1 MDSLSSSK
9 NINEPVQLGF
19 PEIPIKG
26 DFDLK
31 NFPSKIGGLP
41 VWLLPL
47 SNNIDESFFICSCG
61 DYLSFLLQ
69 IYSPLEDRNNSF
81 HRMLYVFFCQKCWKK
96 KDLVKVL
103 RINLP
108 EKSSIYDGEDILN
121 INKIINDGTIK
132 KVNEILKK
140 FILEE
145 FFISTAPERKEAS
158 KLYLDFY
165 SNAEE
170 KSINS
175 SDGSN
180 NNIQDKDMEE
190 EIIFNNVKEE
200 KEYDNMVQ
208 NYLKE
213 NPGVNI
219 EKIEEESDDEKENDK
234 IIDSSNSDIILSLF
248 TKVTN
253 YDKKQII
260 RYYRNNFYPL
270 WFTQEK
276 ILSTKKTKCRN
287 CGNDIVF
294 EFQIMPYLFI
304 KEPQIAFNDIGTIVI
319 YTCKKC
325 CDSKIEGGFVEE
337 YGFIQRTGENFRDFN
352 DNDNR
357 YKEKKYKEEM
367 KEIKEDNEFFAGVDE
382 KDVDEEGFVEVKK
395 TKKNKKNK
403 KNKKSKDKKS
413 KDKDKKK
420 KKKDEKE
427 SPNIKPLPNTGSCG

>member
-1 MDSLSSSK
+1 MDSSSSSNNK
-9 NINEPVQLGF
+9 NDPVQLGF
-19 PEIPIKG
+19 AEEPKKG

-47 SNNIDESFFICSCG
+47 SNNISETFFICSCG
-61 DYLSFLLQ
+61 ENLSFLLQ
-69 IYSPLEDRNNSF
+69 LYCPLEDKDNSF
-81 HRMLYVFFCQKCWKK
+81 HRMIYVFFCQKCWKK

-121 INKIINDGTIK
+121 INKIINDETIK

-175 SDGSN
+175 SDGST

-213 NPGVNI
+213 NSSVNI

-403 KNKKSKDKKS
+403 KNKD
-413 KDKDKKK
+413 
-420 KKKDEKE
+420 DEE
-427 SPNIKPLPNTGSCG
+427 D

>member
-1 MDSLSSSK
+1 MDSSSSSNNK
-9 NINEPVQLGF
+9 NDPVQLGF
-19 PEIPIKG
+19 AEEPKKG

-47 SNNIDESFFICSCG
+47 SNNISETFFICSCG
-61 DYLSFLLQ
+61 ENLSFLLQ
-69 IYSPLEDRNNSF
+69 LYCPLEDKDNSF
-81 HRMLYVFFCQKCWKK
+81 HRMIYVFFCQKCWKK

-121 INKIINDGTIK
+121 IYKIINDETIK

-304 KEPQIAFNDIGTIVI
+304 KEPKIAFNDIGTIVI

-403 KNKKSKDKKS
+403 KNKD
-413 KDKDKKK
+413 
-420 KKKDEKE
+420 DEE
-427 SPNIKPLPNTGSCG
+427 D

>member
-1 MDSLSSSK
+1 M
-9 NINEPVQLGF
+9 
-19 PEIPIKG
+19 
-26 DFDLK
+26 
-31 NFPSKIGGLP
+31 
-41 VWLLPL
+41 
-47 SNNIDESFFICSCG
+47 
-61 DYLSFLLQ
+61 
-69 IYSPLEDRNNSF
+69 
-81 HRMLYVFFCQKCWKK
+81 
-96 KDLVKVL
+96 
-103 RINLP
+103 
-108 EKSSIYDGEDILN
+108 
-121 INKIINDGTIK
+121 
-132 KVNEILKK
+132 
-140 FILEE
+140 
-145 FFISTAPERKEAS
+145 
-158 KLYLDFY
+158 YLDSY
-165 SNAEE
+165 LNAEE
-170 KSINS
+170 KNINS

-180 NNIQDKDMEE
+180 SNIQDKDMEE

-234 IIDSSNSDIILSLF
+234 IIDSSNSDIILSIF

-403 KNKKSKDKKS
+403 KNKD
-413 KDKDKKK
+413 
-420 KKKDEKE
+420 DEE
-427 SPNIKPLPNTGSCG
+427 D

>member
-1 MDSLSSSK
+1 MDSSSSSNNK
-9 NINEPVQLGF
+9 NDPVQLGF
-19 PEIPIKG
+19 AEEPKKG

-47 SNNIDESFFICSCG
+47 SNNISETFFICSCG
-61 DYLSFLLQ
+61 ENLSFLLQ
-69 IYSPLEDRNNSF
+69 LYCPLEDKDNSF
-81 HRMLYVFFCQKCWKK
+81 HRMIYVFFCQKCWKK

-121 INKIINDGTIK
+121 IYKIINDETIK

-180 NNIQDKDMEE
+180 NNIQDKDTEE

-234 IIDSSNSDIILSLF
+234 IIDSSNSDIILSIF

-304 KEPQIAFNDIGTIVI
+304 KEPKIAFNDIGTIVI

-403 KNKKSKDKKS
+403 KNKD
-413 KDKDKKK
+413 
-420 KKKDEKE
+420 DEE
-427 SPNIKPLPNTGSCG
+427 D

>member
-1 MDSLSSSK
+1 MDSSSSSNNK
-9 NINEPVQLGF
+9 NDPVQLGF
-19 PEIPIKG
+19 AEEPKKG

-47 SNNIDESFFICSCG
+47 SNNISETFFICSCG
-61 DYLSFLLQ
+61 ENLSFLLQ
-69 IYSPLEDRNNSF
+69 LYCPLEDKDNSF
-81 HRMLYVFFCQKCWKK
+81 HRMIYVFFCQKCWKK

-108 EKSSIYDGEDILN
+108 EKSSIYDGEEILN
-121 INKIINDGTIK
+121 INKIINDETIK

-200 KEYDNMVQ
+200 KEYDNMIQ

-403 KNKKSKDKKS
+403 KNKD
-413 KDKDKKK
+413 
-420 KKKDEKE
+420 DEE
-427 SPNIKPLPNTGSCG
+427 D

>member
-1 MDSLSSSK
+1 MDSSSSSNNK
-9 NINEPVQLGF
+9 NDPVQLGF
-19 PEIPIKG
+19 AEEPKKG

-47 SNNIDESFFICSCG
+47 SNNISETFFICSCG
-61 DYLSFLLQ
+61 ENLSFLLQ
-69 IYSPLEDRNNSF
+69 LYCPLEDKDNSF
-81 HRMLYVFFCQKCWKK
+81 HRMIYVFFCQKCWKK

-108 EKSSIYDGEDILN
+108 EKYSIYDGEDILN
-121 INKIINDGTIK
+121 INKIINDETIK

-175 SDGSN
+175 SDGST

-403 KNKKSKDKKS
+403 KNKD
-413 KDKDKKK
+413 
-420 KKKDEKE
+420 DEE
-427 SPNIKPLPNTGSCG
+427 D

>member
-1 MDSLSSSK
+1 MDSSSSSNNK
-9 NINEPVQLGF
+9 NDPVQLGF
-19 PEIPIKG
+19 AEEPKKG

-47 SNNIDESFFICSCG
+47 SNNISETFFICSCG
-61 DYLSFLLQ
+61 ENLSFLLQ
-69 IYSPLEDRNNSF
+69 LYCPLEDKDNSF
-81 HRMLYVFFCQKCWKK
+81 HRMIYVFFCQKCWKK

-121 INKIINDGTIK
+121 INKIINDETIK

-304 KEPQIAFNDIGTIVI
+304 KEPKIAFNDIGTIVI

-403 KNKKSKDKKS
+403 KNKD
-413 KDKDKKK
+413 
-420 KKKDEKE
+420 DEE
-427 SPNIKPLPNTGSCG
+427 D

>member
-1 MDSLSSSK
+1 MDSSSSSNNK
-9 NINEPVQLGF
+9 NDPVQLGF
-19 PEIPIKG
+19 AEEPKKG

-47 SNNIDESFFICSCG
+47 SKNISETFFICSCG
-61 DYLSFLLQ
+61 ENLSFLLQ
-69 IYSPLEDRNNSF
+69 LYCPLEDKDNSF
-81 HRMLYVFFCQKCWKK
+81 HRMIYVFFCQKCWKK

-121 INKIINDGTIK
+121 INKIINDETIK

-403 KNKKSKDKKS
+403 KNKD
-413 KDKDKKK
+413 
-420 KKKDEKE
+420 DEE
-427 SPNIKPLPNTGSCG
+427 D

>member
-1 MDSLSSSK
+1 MDSSSSSNNK
-9 NINEPVQLGF
+9 NDPVQLGF
-19 PEIPIKG
+19 AEEPKKG

-47 SNNIDESFFICSCG
+47 SNNISETFFICSCG
-61 DYLSFLLQ
+61 ENLSFLLQ
-69 IYSPLEDRNNSF
+69 LYCPLEDKDNSF
-81 HRMLYVFFCQKCWKK
+81 HRMIYVFFCQKCWKK

-121 INKIINDGTIK
+121 INKINNDETIK

-287 CGNDIVF
+287 CGNDIAF

-403 KNKKSKDKKS
+403 KNKD
-413 KDKDKKK
+413 
-420 KKKDEKE
+420 DEE
-427 SPNIKPLPNTGSCG
+427 D

>member
-1 MDSLSSSK
+1 MDSSSSSNNK
-9 NINEPVQLGF
+9 NDPVQLGF
-19 PEIPIKG
+19 AEEPKKG

-47 SNNIDESFFICSCG
+47 SNNISETFFICSCG
-61 DYLSFLLQ
+61 ENLSFLLQ
-69 IYSPLEDRNNSF
+69 LYCPLEDKDNSF
-81 HRMLYVFFCQKCWKK
+81 HRMIYVFFCQKCWKK

-121 INKIINDGTIK
+121 INKIINDETIK

-180 NNIQDKDMEE
+180 NNLQDKDMEE

-287 CGNDIVF
+287 CGNDIAF

-357 YKEKKYKEEM
+357 KKEKKYKEEM

-403 KNKKSKDKKS
+403 KNKD
-413 KDKDKKK
+413 
-420 KKKDEKE
+420 DEE
-427 SPNIKPLPNTGSCG
+427 D

>member
-1 MDSLSSSK
+1 MDSSSSSNNK
-9 NINEPVQLGF
+9 NDPVQLGF
-19 PEIPIKG
+19 AEEPKKG

-47 SNNIDESFFICSCG
+47 SNNISETFFICSCG
-61 DYLSFLLQ
+61 ENLSFLLQ
-69 IYSPLEDRNNSF
+69 LYCPLEDKDNSF
-81 HRMLYVFFCQKCWKK
+81 HRMIYVFFCQKCWKK

-121 INKIINDGTIK
+121 INKIINDETIK

-180 NNIQDKDMEE
+180 NNIQDKDTEE

-287 CGNDIVF
+287 CGNDIAF

-403 KNKKSKDKKS
+403 KNKD
-413 KDKDKKK
+413 
-420 KKKDEKE
+420 DEE
-427 SPNIKPLPNTGSCG
+427 D

>member
-69 IYSPLEDRNNSF
+69 IYSPLEDKNNSF

-108 EKSSIYDGEDILN
+108 EKSSYYDGEEILDLK
-121 INKIINDGTIK
+121 KIIDDEKTQKI
-132 KVNEILKK
+132 NEKLKK
-140 FILEE
+140 FMLEE
-145 FFISTAPERKEAS
+145 FFISTAPEKKEAS
-158 KLYLDFY
+158 KLYFNFY

-170 KSINS
+170 KSITS
-175 SDGSN
+175 SDSSN
-180 NNIQDKDMEE
+180 FQDKEVEE

-200 KEYDNMVQ
+200 KEYDNMLK

-219 EKIEEESDDEKENDK
+219 EKIEEESDEEKENDK
-234 IIDSSNSDIILSLF
+234 IIDSSNNDIILTLF
-248 TKVTN
+248 TKVVN
-253 YDKKQII
+253 FDKKQII
-260 RYYRNNFYPL
+260 RFYRNNFYPL

-276 ILSTKKTKCRN
+276 MLSTKKTKCNN
-287 CGNDIVF
+287 CGGDVVF
-294 EFQIMPYLFI
+294 EFQIMPYLFLI
-304 KEPQIAFNDIGTIVI
+304 EPKIAFNDIGTIVI
-319 YTCKKC
+319 YTCKNC

-337 YGFIQRTGENFRDFN
+337 HGFIQRTGENFRDLN
-352 DNDNR
+352 DNDNK
-357 YKEKKYKEEM
+357 YKDKQNKEEM
-367 KEIKEDNEFFAGVDE
+367 KIINEENEFFAGVDE
-382 KDVDEEGFVEVKK
+382 KDVDEEGFAEVKK
-395 TKKNKKNK
+395 K
-403 KNKKSKDKKS
+403 KNKKSHKNKKIQDEDNEEDKKEN
-413 KDKDKKK
+413 K
-420 KKKDEKE
+420 
-427 SPNIKPLPNTGSCG
+427 

>member
-1 MDSLSSSK
+1 MDSLSSSNNK
-9 NINEPVQLGF
+9 NDPVQLGF
-19 PEIPIKG
+19 AEEPKKG

-47 SNNIDESFFICSCG
+47 SNNISETFFICSCG
-61 DYLSFLLQ
+61 ENLSFLLQ
-69 IYSPLEDRNNSF
+69 LYCPLEDKDNSF
-81 HRMLYVFFCQKCWKK
+81 HRMIYVFFCQKCWKK

-121 INKIINDGTIK
+121 IYKIINDETIK

-175 SDGSN
+175 SDG
-180 NNIQDKDMEE
+180 
-190 EIIFNNVKEE
+190 
-200 KEYDNMVQ
+200 
-208 NYLKE
+208 
-213 NPGVNI
+213 
-219 EKIEEESDDEKENDK
+219 ESDDEKENDK
-234 IIDSSNSDIILSLF
+234 IIDSSNSDIILSIF

-304 KEPQIAFNDIGTIVI
+304 KEPKIAFNDIGTIVI

-403 KNKKSKDKKS
+403 KNKD
-413 KDKDKKK
+413 
-420 KKKDEKE
+420 DEE
-427 SPNIKPLPNTGSCG
+427 D

>member
-1 MDSLSSSK
+1 MDSSSSSNNK
-9 NINEPVQLGF
+9 NDPVQLGF
-19 PEIPIKG
+19 AEEPKKG

-47 SNNIDESFFICSCG
+47 SNNISETFFICSCG
-61 DYLSFLLQ
+61 ENLSFLLQ
-69 IYSPLEDRNNSF
+69 LYCPLEDKDNSF
-81 HRMLYVFFCQKCWKK
+81 HRMIYVFFCQKCWKK

-121 INKIINDGTIK
+121 INKIINDETIK

-180 NNIQDKDMEE
+180 NNIQDKDTEE

-319 YTCKKC
+319 FTCKKC

-403 KNKKSKDKKS
+403 KNKD
-413 KDKDKKK
+413 
-420 KKKDEKE
+420 DEE
-427 SPNIKPLPNTGSCG
+427 D

>member
-1 MDSLSSSK
+1 MDSSSSSNNK
-9 NINEPVQLGF
+9 NDPVQLGF
-19 PEIPIKG
+19 AEEPKKG

-47 SNNIDESFFICSCG
+47 SNNISETFFICSCG
-61 DYLSFLLQ
+61 ENLSFLLQ
-69 IYSPLEDRNNSF
+69 LYCPLEDKDNSF
-81 HRMLYVFFCQKCWKK
+81 HRMIYVFFCQKCWKK

-121 INKIINDGTIK
+121 INKIINDETIK

-403 KNKKSKDKKS
+403 KNKD
-413 KDKDKKK
+413 
-420 KKKDEKE
+420 DEE
-427 SPNIKPLPNTGSCG
+427 D